1 MRLSAGCAKRP
12 SRLTIRTMAKP
23 IACIVL
29 PTFNEAENI
38 PAVLSGIFSQAD
50 AIPSYEL
57 HVLVVDDNSPDGTA
71 ERVREAMQRFPHL
84 HLISGEKKGLGE
96 AYKRGFTHAIQTL
109 QPHLILQMDADL
121 QHDPAVLPRM
131 IGLANDGYDV
141 VIGSRFA
148 PGGAIPGLPGH
159 RKFIS
164 LAGTRL
170 VRWFGGIPPIR
181 DCTSGYRV
189 IRADLLPLCD
199 LEHLS
204 TRGYSFQSSLLC
216 ELLRNGARLVETPIV
231 FSGRAHGES
240 KLSFLDQWEFVV
252 NLFRLRLVKSARN
265 QEGRRHGRSTEDH
278 APLK

>member
-1 MRLSAGCAKRP
+1 
-12 SRLTIRTMAKP
+12 MARP

-50 AIPSYEL
+50 AIASHEL

-84 HLISGEKKGLGE
+84 HLITGEKNGLGE
-96 AYKRGFTHAIQTL
+96 AYKRGIAHAIETL

-159 RKFIS
+159 RKLIS

-189 IRADLLPLCD
+189 IRADLIPHCD

-252 NLFRLRLVKSARN
+252 NLFRLRFVKAARD
-265 QEGRRHGRSTEDH
+265 RAVRHYRRSTEDRS
-278 APLK
+278 PLK

>member
-1 MRLSAGCAKRP
+1 MGWAKH
-12 SRLTIRTMAKP
+12 T
-23 IACIVL
+23 
-29 PTFNEAENI
+29 
-38 PAVLSGIFSQAD
+38 
-50 AIPSYEL
+50 
-57 HVLVVDDNSPDGTA
+57 
-71 ERVREAMQRFPHL
+71 REA
-84 HLISGEKKGLGE
+84 
-96 AYKRGFTHAIQTL
+96 FTHAIKAL
-109 QPHLILQMDADL
+109 QPQLILQMDADL

-131 IGLANDGYDV
+131 ISLANDGYDV

-159 RKFIS
+159 RKLIS

-189 IRADLLPLCD
+189 IRAELIPRCD

-231 FSGRAHGES
+231 FSVRAHGES

-252 NLFRLRLVKSARN
+252 NLFRLRFLKASRDRAVRRSHRSA
-265 QEGRRHGRSTEDH
+265 EDGVTF
-278 APLK
+278 K

>member
-1 MRLSAGCAKRP
+1 MPKA
-12 SRLTIRTMAKP
+12 

-38 PAVLSGIFSQAD
+38 PAVLAGIFSQAE
-50 AIPSYEL
+50 AIPSHEL

-71 ERVREAMQRFPHL
+71 ERVREAMPRFPHL
-84 HLISGEKKGLGE
+84 HLVSGEKKGLGE
-96 AYKRGFTHAIQTL
+96 AYKRGITHAITVL

-131 IGLANDGYDV
+131 IALANDGYDV

-148 PGGAIPGLPGH
+148 PGGAVPGLPGH
-159 RKFIS
+159 RKLIS

-170 VRWFGGIPPIR
+170 VRWFGGIPPIS

-189 IRADLLPLCD
+189 IRADLLPRCD

-240 KLSFLDQWEFVV
+240 KLSFHDQWEFVV
-252 NLFRLRLVKSARN
+252 NLFRLWFVKAARDRAVRGSHRSA
-265 QEGRRHGRSTEDH
+265 EDGV
-278 APLK
+278 PFK